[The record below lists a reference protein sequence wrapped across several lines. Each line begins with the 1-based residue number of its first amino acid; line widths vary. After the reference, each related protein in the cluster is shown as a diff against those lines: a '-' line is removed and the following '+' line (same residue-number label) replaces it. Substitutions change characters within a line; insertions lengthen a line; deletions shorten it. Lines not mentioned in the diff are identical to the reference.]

1 MSSKSRYN
9 KEPRKPQQSKVDHVD
24 GGQAEL
30 PSAEDFEEI
39 IHVPEGRNPLQFI
52 FLIGL
57 LIFLLI
63 IFIIPTAF
71 QGALTGGAASEFE
84 PGVVWTTPEGGD
96 FEMSHID
103 LQLAMREEESF
114 RRVMMGG
121 QNSTPSAA
129 EMATDLLLRQL
140 ATEAGVYVSDDALA
154 ARVKPLMEQLGG
166 LDNYR
171 QFTRQYFGQQGTV
184 KFEERLRRSMQVS
197 RYLSLTGML
206 AAQPKPGDIEAQW
219 RKNNVE
225 YAFDYLTVKA
235 ENFVEAAKAEAPG
248 DEELQAWFAGQ
259 PDGVKS
265 QYMTD
270 QKWRL
275 GSAYVPIGEAAP
287 ATLLERYPLP
297 EGYDTVAEG
306 EQFYNL
312 HSYQAF
318 KLEEPI
324 VNEDGSEQRY
334 QSLEDVRPLVEAAA
348 QVKTA
353 MAAWRTDLRERAEAG
368 EELDLAAEA
377 AELGVTYIEGLE
389 PRTRSEIVE
398 DERYGGG
405 GVSSLLP
412 TTDAGTLMGGVITTA
427 KVIEVVEVV
436 EAVEPEP
443 KPFAEVREEVLDL
456 WAEERAQDLALAFA
470 EELVA
475 DTEEL
480 SAEAFAALAEDE
492 RVELGRRDWKSGRGF
507 TGQLPESGDTFG
519 FFLLMGNDDLYDMET
534 GQISEPKA
542 SGDEVFI
549 VRSEGSREKDF
560 SQASPG
566 EVDAARQA
574 LEQELLRNYL
584 MAFSSEDEDELPAY
598 LVETYGL
605 DVPETR
611 VSRERS
617 REQREREAEEA
628 GETAASDDAE

>member
-84 PGVVWTTPEGGD
+84 PGVVWTTPEGGA
-96 FEMSHID
+96 FEMSHVD
-103 LQLAMREEESF
+103 LQLAMRDEQSF
-114 RRVMMGG
+114 RQVMMGG
-121 QNSTPSAA
+121 QNSTPSPE
-129 EMATDLLLRQL
+129 EMATDLLLHQL

-154 ARVKPLMEQLGG
+154 ARVVPLIEQLGG
-166 LDNYR
+166 LENYR
-171 QFTRQYFGQQGTV
+171 QFTRSYFGQQGTV
-184 KFEERLRRSMQVS
+184 KFEERLRRAMQIS
-197 RYLSLTGML
+197 RYLSLTGRL

-219 RKNNVE
+219 RKNNIE
-225 YAFDYLTVKA
+225 YAFDYLTIKA
-235 ENFVEAAKAEAPG
+235 ENFVDAAKAEEPS
-248 DEELQAWFAGQ
+248 DDVLQEWFGGQ
-259 PDGVKS
+259 SDGVKS

-270 QKWRL
+270 QMWRL

-287 ATLLERYPLP
+287 TALLERYPLP
-297 EGYDTVAEG
+297 EGFDTPAEG

-318 KLEEPI
+318 ELDEPI
-324 VNEDGSEQRY
+324 VDEDGNEQRY
-334 QSLEDVRPLVEAAA
+334 QTLEEVRPLAEAAA

-353 MAAWRTDLRERAEAG
+353 MNAWRNDLRQRVDAG
-368 EELDLAAEA
+368 EEIDLGAEA
-377 AELGVTYIEGLE
+377 ASLGVTYIEGLE
-389 PRTRSEIVE
+389 PRSRSEIVE
-398 DERYGGG
+398 DVRYGGG

-412 TTDAGTLMGGVITTA
+412 TTDAGTMMGGVITTA
-427 KVIEVVEVV
+427 EVIELVEVVEVV
-436 EAVEPEP
+436 DPEA
-443 KPFAEVREEVLDL
+443 KPFVEVRGEVLDL
-456 WAEERAQDLALAFA
+456 WAEERAQDLAFAFA

-480 SAEAFAALAEDE
+480 EVDAFAALAEDG
-492 RVELGRRDWKSGRGF
+492 RIELGRRDWKSGRGF

-519 FFLLMGNDDLYDMET
+519 FFLLMGNDDLYDMEA
-534 GQISEPKA
+534 GRISEPKA
-542 SGDEVFI
+542 NGDEVFI

-560 SQASPG
+560 AQASPG
-566 EVDAARQA
+566 EIDGARQA
-574 LEQELLRNYL
+574 LEQELMLNYQR
-584 MAFSSEDEDELPAY
+584 AFSSEDKDELPAY
-598 LVETYGL
+598 LVEAYGL

-617 REQREREAEEA
+617 REQREKEAEED
-628 GETAASDDAE
+628 EAAE